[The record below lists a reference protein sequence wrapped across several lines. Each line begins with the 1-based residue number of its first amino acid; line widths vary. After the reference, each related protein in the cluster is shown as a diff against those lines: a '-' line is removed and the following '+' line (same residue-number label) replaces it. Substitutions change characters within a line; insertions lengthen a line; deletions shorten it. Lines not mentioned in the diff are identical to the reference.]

1 MLWADTPL
9 TAAVVSIV
17 IESPRLTFF
26 VASIHPSFHP
36 LVCASPCRGRQSTGT
51 REHIQYDRRREMS
64 DFVEFLNE
72 ECGTSVEIPANFKPK
87 ASRAQAAERAA
98 DPVLQFALKFND
110 YISKFKFE
118 EGMKFGTDGLDE

>member
-1 MLWADTPL
+1 
-9 TAAVVSIV
+9 
-17 IESPRLTFF
+17 
-26 VASIHPSFHP
+26 
-36 LVCASPCRGRQSTGT
+36 
-51 REHIQYDRRREMS
+51 MS